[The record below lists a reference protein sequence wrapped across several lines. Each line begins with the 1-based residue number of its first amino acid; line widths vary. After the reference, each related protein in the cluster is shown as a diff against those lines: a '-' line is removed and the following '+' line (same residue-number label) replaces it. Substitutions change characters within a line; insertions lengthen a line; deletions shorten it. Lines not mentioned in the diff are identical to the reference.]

1 MYDTDYMADNAA
13 VEETT
18 APAGEDTA
26 AEDGA
31 AAVTQN
37 DTHAQTKAF
46 SERLNKMSEAKVDEF
61 VRSLNI
67 TNPYT
72 GNKVTTRREHE
83 EYLQMVAADDAGAD
97 PQTTAENFRLRSQ
110 LADYQSRE
118 EEAKLKNDPVFG
130 GYFEQYRDE
139 LVEVQRDERANGNE
153 IPLEMLLRAR
163 IAEELPNILA
173 DRESKAKSDA
183 LTAMRANAAASPGAS
198 GGAAT
203 DNSSSYATMSDAE
216 FEKVYRAAINGDL
229 KRS

>member
-13 VEETT
+13 AEEI
-18 APAGEDTA
+18 AGSTGEETA

-31 AAVTQN
+31 AAVTN

-46 SERLNKMSEAKVDEF
+46 SERLNKMSEAKVDDF

-72 GNKVTTRREHE
+72 GKLVSTRAEHD
-83 EYLQMVAADDAGAD
+83 EYLRMVAADDAGAD

-118 EEAKLKNDPVFG
+118 EEAKLRNDPVFG
-130 GYFEQYRDE
+130 SYFEQYRDE
-139 LVEVQRDERANGNE
+139 LVAVQRDERANGND

-173 DRESKAKSDA
+173 DRENKAKSDA

-203 DNSSSYATMSDAE
+203 NNSSSYAAMSDAE